1 MVTSYSQLLAKRY
14 SDKLGPDADEFIA
27 YAVDG
32 ATRIRH
38 LLNDILSYSRVTTC
52 AEPSAP
58 TDCSAILDRVL
69 DNLKI
74 TIEENGAVVTCD
86 PLPTLMADAAQ
97 LTQVFQHLITNAIQ
111 FRSDRPPQLHVSA
124 EHLPSPPV
132 GEPAPSGPV
141 PSAVKGAEGGQDG
154 GEWLFSVRDNGIGID
169 PRYFERIFGIFQRLH
184 AQDKYSGTG
193 IGLAI
198 CKKIVERHGGRIWV
212 ESEPGEGSTFCFT
225 IPMSRR

>member
-1 MVTSYSQLLAKRY
+1 MPNDDEEPNLK
-14 SDKLGPDADEFIA
+14 PDV
-27 YAVDG
+27 Y
-32 ATRIRH
+32 R
-38 LLNDILSYSRVTTC
+38 
-52 AEPSAP
+52 
-58 TDCSAILDRVL
+58 ILDRVL

-141 PSAVKGAEGGQDG
+141 PSAVKGAEGGQGG
-154 GEWLFSVRDNGIGID
+154 GEWLFSVRDNGIGIA
-169 PRYFERIFGIFQRLH
+169 PQHFERIFVIFQRLH
-184 AQDKYSGTG
+184 GKGEYPGSG

-212 ESEPGEGSTFCFT
+212 ESEPGQGSTFYFT
-225 IPMSRR
+225 IPDRRGRSS